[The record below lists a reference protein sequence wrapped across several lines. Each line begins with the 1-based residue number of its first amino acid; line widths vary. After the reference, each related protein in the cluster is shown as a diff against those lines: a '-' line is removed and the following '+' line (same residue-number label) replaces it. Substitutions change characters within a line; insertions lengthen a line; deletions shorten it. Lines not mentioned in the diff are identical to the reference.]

1 MSEQIHCQQN
11 ASTSAQMV
19 SGNFSGKII
28 QNLTIT
34 TFHPREFVTE
44 NDTVV
49 VIGFES
55 GTVTATGHRFRNEWV
70 QKYVVHDDL
79 ITEMEEYNIQVDT
92 TS

>member
-19 SGNFSGKII
+19 SGNFSGKI
-28 QNLTIT
+28 
-34 TFHPREFVTE
+34 HPREFVTE